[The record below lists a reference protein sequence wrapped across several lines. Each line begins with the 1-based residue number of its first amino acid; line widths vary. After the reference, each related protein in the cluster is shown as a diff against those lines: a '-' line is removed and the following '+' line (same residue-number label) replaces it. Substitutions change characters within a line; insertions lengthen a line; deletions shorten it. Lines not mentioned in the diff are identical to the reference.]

1 MNNKRL
7 SLMDDSALEVA
18 ALRKENAVLN
28 DKMAALTSTSISIAQ
43 IAARIEAV
51 EASIECGDRIAM
63 RKILRECVR
72 QLRKIHG
79 LYAGAK
85 DKE

>member
-1 MNNKRL
+1 MNNKQ
-7 SLMDDSALEVA
+7 SLIDDLVLEVA
-18 ALRKENAVLN
+18 ELCEKN
-28 DKMAALTSTSISIAQ
+28 AALDDKVAALASTNSS

-72 QLRKIHG
+72 QLRHTV
-79 LYAGAK
+79 
-85 DKE
+85 

>member
-1 MNNKRL
+1 MAKRI
-7 SLMDDSALEVA
+7 DDSALEVA

-28 DKMAALTSTSISIAQ
+28 DKMAALTSTSSSIAQ

-72 QLRKIHG
+72 QLRHI
-79 LYAGAK
+79 A
-85 DKE
+85 

>member
-1 MNNKRL
+1 MNNKQL
-7 SLMDDSALEVA
+7 SPMDDLVLEVA
-18 ALRKENAVLN
+18 ALRKENAALD
-28 DKMAALTSTSISIAQ
+28 DKVAALTSISSSIAQ

-72 QLRKIHG
+72 QLRHTV
-79 LYAGAK
+79 
-85 DKE
+85 